1 MIRCT
6 LDSPDLGQPFR
17 YPEHDI
23 SMYRKNF
30 RDTWSQKSPQN
41 KAFWGLYELFWQR
54 IFLQKLATFR
64 FWSIKSPKDASEW
77 FWSNW
82 KIALCLKNVSDAY
95 KAFQKCTENFFWA
108 IFKKLFFSKI
118 INPFLWSKKIAQ
130 IHVKRRIFEKKD
142 IWKLLIKSFLCT
154 SGILCR
160 YLKRSSDTG
169 LSSNYFRI
177 ILGHLWGIL
186 LSKNEKFPVFA
197 KRYVAKI
204 VCKVLKKPY
213 FEDFFDFKCL

>member
-1 MIRCT
+1 MTIGNFGLDIPCHAKRTSCFNIKNRRPNHGISGGGDTFLNKNGFLRRTTMIRCA

-41 KAFWGLYELFWQR
+41 KAFWGLYKLFWPR

-82 KIALCLKNVSDAY
+82 KIVLCLKNVSDAY

-118 INPFLWSKKIAQ
+118 LFYEAKNSPNTCK
-130 IHVKRRIFEKKD
+130 KKD
-142 IWKLLIKSFLCT
+142 
-154 SGILCR
+154 
-160 YLKRSSDTG
+160 
-169 LSSNYFRI
+169 FR
-177 ILGHLWGIL
+177 
-186 LSKNEKFPVFA
+186 
-197 KRYVAKI
+197 
-204 VCKVLKKPY
+204 KKKM
-213 FEDFFDFKCL
+213 FENCS